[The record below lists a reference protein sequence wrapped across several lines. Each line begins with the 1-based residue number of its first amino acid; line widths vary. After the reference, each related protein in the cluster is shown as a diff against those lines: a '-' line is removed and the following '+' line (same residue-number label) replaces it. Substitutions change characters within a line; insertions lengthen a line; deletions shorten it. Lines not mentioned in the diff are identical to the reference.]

1 MQLLPRAPGHGFSPQ
16 FTGFMCRPL
25 QRRRHTAIAE
35 PVVAELPLCH
45 FISHRIC
52 EAIPGPRQPL
62 ESTVNERR

>member
-1 MQLLPRAPGHGFSPQ
+1 
-16 FTGFMCRPL
+16 MCRPL

-45 FISHRIC
+45 FKSHRIC